1 MQERRH
7 AAIMFT
13 DIIGYT
19 ALMGSDE
26 NQAFQMLQK
35 NREIHRRFIKKFGGE
50 LIKEM
55 GDGIL
60 ASFQLASYAVRCAQA
75 IQFESQKQ
83 VIPLKIGIHEGEIV
97 FDGNDVFGDGVNI
110 ASRLQESAGEGY
122 IYISGAVYQDVK
134 NQSDI
139 QTRFIGQKSFKN
151 VEEPIKVFMANCNED
166 SLREFIQKKLEK
178 KSIHRKSFYVRPLLK
193 LSFVLVPIVAA
204 FIIFLFYSGTSLPF
218 TERDWIVITDFKNLT
233 DDPIFDNSLNT
244 AFTLSISQSRYIN
257 VISRQRLMDAL
268 KRMKT
273 EDVQTIDEETGMEIA
288 MREGVNLC
296 IVPSISKVGTQY
308 ILTAKIQETEM
319 GDILRSE
326 VLYASNKNEILKR
339 LDQLSKRIRRNLGE
353 SEYKILQQSKPLSK
367 VTTSSLEA
375 LKEFTLGIRNHI
387 NLKFDE
393 ARIHYE
399 NAIRLD
405 SNFTSAKASLGNL
418 LVEKFDRE
426 EGIEWLNEAIMSIDN
441 LTDSEKYGILAFYAV
456 GVENDLD
463 KGIEYTRLRVE
474 LYPDDPI
481 PHNNLGWYYG
491 NRGDYEKSIEESKTA
506 VGIDPYLMIAY
517 PKIIWTYLTYLG
529 EMDSAMV
536 WAEKMIS
543 YLPENAWGYYY
554 LGSSYIGKDEY
565 GQAVTAFIK
574 GKELDPDVLWGVY
587 RLAHV
592 YRLQGS
598 YEKAID
604 ELEAILRNH
613 PDETPAHYDLGI
625 NYNLMGARDLA
636 NSHFLEY
643 KKTAETWLEEYPDNP
658 EIFIYYGILLSHL
671 GKPEAGWEI
680 GKSAIELDSTIHY
693 MYCQLLSVQGRKSE
707 AFDQLEK
714 ALENGYR
721 DLVMIKINPDLQS
734 LKGDPRFD
742 EILSHYFDL
751 SSRVSPNKR
760 TSPK

>member
-13 DIIGYT
+13 DIVGYT
-19 ALMGSDE
+19 ALMGTDE
-26 NQAFQMLQK
+26 DQALQMLQK
-35 NREIHRRFIKKFGGE
+35 NRGIHRRWIKKFGGE

-60 ASFQLASYAVRCAQA
+60 ASFHLASYAVRCAQA
-75 IQFESQKQ
+75 IQFEAQKKE
-83 VIPLKIGIHEGEIV
+83 IPLRIGIHEGEIV
-97 FDGNDVFGDGVNI
+97 VEGNDVFGDGVNI
-110 ASRLQESAGEGY
+110 ASRLQESAAEGY
-122 IYISGAVYQDVK
+122 ISISGAVYHDVK
-134 NQSDI
+134 NQPDI
-139 QTRFIGQKSFKN
+139 RTQFIGQKSFKN
-151 VEEPIKVFMANCNED
+151 VGEPVKVFMAGCNED
-166 SLREFIQKKLEK
+166 SLKEFIRKKLEK
-178 KSIHRKSFYVRPLLK
+178 KSILRKSFYVRPLLK

-204 FIIFLFYSGTSLPF
+204 IVVFLFYSGTSLPF

-257 VISRQRLMDAL
+257 VISRQRLTDAL
-268 KRMKT
+268 KRMKM
-273 EDVQTIDEETGMEIA
+273 EDVQNIDEETGMEIA
-288 MREGVNLC
+288 MREGVHLC
-296 IVPSISKVGTQY
+296 VVPGISKVGTQY
-308 ILTAKIQETEM
+308 ILTAKILETETA
-319 GDILRSE
+319 DILRSE
-326 VLYASNKNEILKR
+326 VLYAANKNEIIKR

-375 LKEFTLGIRNHI
+375 LKEFTLGIRNHK
-387 NLKFDE
+387 NLNFDE

-426 EGIEWLNEAIMSIDN
+426 EGIEWLNKAITSIDN

-481 PHNNLGWYYG
+481 PHNNLGWYYA

-506 VGIDPYLMIAY
+506 AGIDPYLMIAY
-517 PKIIWTYLTYLG
+517 PKIIWAYLTYLG

-536 WAEKMIS
+536 WSKKMIS
-543 YLPENAWGYYY
+543 HFPENSWGYYY
-554 LGSSYIGKDEY
+554 LGSAYIGKNEL
-565 GQAVTAFIK
+565 GQAETALIK

-592 YRLQGS
+592 YRLQGM
-598 YEKAID
+598 YEKAIG

-613 PDETPAHYDLGI
+613 PDETSAHYDLGI
-625 NYNLMGARDLA
+625 NYKFMGLQDMA
-636 NSHFLEY
+636 NHHFLEY
-643 KKTAETWLEEYPDNP
+643 KRTAEKWLEDYPDNP
-658 EIFIYYGILLSHL
+658 ETFIYYGILLSHL
-671 GKPEAGWEI
+671 DKPEAGWEI
-680 GKSAIELDSTIHY
+680 GKRAMELDSTVHFI
-693 MYCQLLSVQGRKSE
+693 YCQLLSVQGRKSE
-707 AFDQLEK
+707 ALEQLEK

-721 DLVMIKINPDLQS
+721 DLVMIKINPDLHS
-734 LKGDPRFD
+734 LMGEPRFD
-742 EILSHYFDL
+742 ELLSHYFDL
-751 SSRVSPNKR
+751 
-760 TSPK
+760 